1 MGKVLTKK
9 FISGEEILKNI
20 GKDIAEDIKNILAS
34 NNVNASGTLANSVE
48 PIVVSDQSLE
58 IIGKNYFEYAEKG
71 REPGKVP
78 AKFGEILAQW
88 VKDKH
93 IAVPSKFKDEIS
105 FGYAIANTIK
115 RYGSLRHRAKT
126 PVELLPENKINEWSE
141 EIESKLGGEFL
152 DIVEF
157 DINSQDTIRLL

>member
-1 MGKVLTKK
+1 MVKVLSKK

-20 GKDIAEDIKNILAS
+20 GKDIADDIKDILAS
-34 NNVNASGTLANSVE
+34 ENVNASGKLSNSVE
-48 PIVVSDQSLE
+48 PVVLNDWSLE
-58 IIGKNYFEYAEKG
+58 IIGKNYFEYVENG

-93 IAVPSKFKDEIS
+93 ISVPSKFKDEIS

-115 RYGSLRHRAKT
+115 RYGSLRHRTKSPAD
-126 PVELLPENKINEWSE
+126 LLPEDKIDEWIIDINERIS
-141 EIESKLGGEFL
+141 GEFL
-152 DIVEF
+152 EAQEW
-157 DINSQDTIRLL
+157 DINSEDTIRLI